1 MGARRPPASVC
12 AHHRYSPL
20 NVLLCAALPS
30 CWLMVVAADIFR
42 ASPPENPPAVTKN
55 ARSGSERQQVRQRLL
70 LKCFMGVST
79 TPALLALTRQQVF
92 ELFFQGPVMK
102 KQFKNSLA
110 GLGYRVSDM
119 RFAVRRF
126 WRRWFG
132 RFVFGFVLGSAWRF
146 SVGLEVRWLAL
157 RFFRC
162 GAFPA
167 VLVLG
172 SVGLVAALVRWL
184 PGPWWFQFGVAVV
197 GSLRVAWFL
206 VRRL

>member
-12 AHHRYSPL
+12 AHHRFSPL
-20 NVLLCAALPS
+20 DVLLCAAPPS
-30 CWLMVVAADIFR
+30 RRLMLVRADSLR
-42 ASPPENPPAVTKN
+42 ASHPRGDPVCHANCFARGLGPAV
-55 ARSGSERQQVRQRLL
+55 RGRLL
-70 LKCFMGVST
+70 LKCFMDVST

-146 SVGLEVRWLAL
+146 SVGLELRWLAL

-184 PGPWWFQFGVAVV
+184 PGPWWLQFGVAVV
-197 GSLRVAWFL
+197 GSLRAACFL